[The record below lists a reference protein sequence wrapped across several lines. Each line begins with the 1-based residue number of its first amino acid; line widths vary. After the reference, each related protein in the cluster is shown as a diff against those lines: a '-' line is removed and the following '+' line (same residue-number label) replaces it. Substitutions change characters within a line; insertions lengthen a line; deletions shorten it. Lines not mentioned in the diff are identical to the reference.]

1 MATRYRYFYQSL
13 KQGTDQ
19 ISCPRRQ
26 QITDDGNGF
35 ETKWDFDAPA
45 LDKEWRVTSH
55 CKIA

>member
-1 MATRYRYFYQSL
+1 MATRHWYFNWFL
-13 KQGTDQ
+13 RQGTDW
-19 ISCPRRQ
+19 ILRPRRQ